1 MAEVEWIK
9 VSTSMFETSRKIKSI
24 ELMKDGDRILVIWF
38 KLLLLAGNVN
48 DGGAIYITEDKP
60 YDLESLAG
68 ELRRPEALV
77 KKALEVFEGYGM
89 IERENGIIYLTSWE
103 KYQSAEKLDI
113 IREHNRIAQQR
124 SRSRKKERKTKDMSM
139 TCQTNVN
146 DNVIDSHVTESVT
159 SHADVTLGHDIE
171 EEEELDKEFHSFTLS
186 DTRAGACAGEDEA
199 VENLQKGALMRRY
212 LGGTLGGGVVL
223 LSEAQFDSL
232 CEKLSLEELERYLA
246 VVRDCE
252 KKGMRYKKSHY
263 QAILDMAKE
272 DRKV

>member
-113 IREHNRIAQQR
+113 IREQNRIRQANFKK
-124 SRSRKKERKTKDMSM
+124 RKKALSSETG
-139 TCQTNVN
+139 NVSGN
-146 DNVIDSHVTESVT
+146 VT
-159 SHADVTLGHDIE
+159 SNATGNAEVTLGNAVE
-171 EEEELDKEFHSFTLS
+171 ERRENKEFHSFTLS
-186 DTRAGACAGEDEA
+186 DTRACACAGEDEV
-199 VENLQKGALMRRY
+199 VENLKKDDLKRRY
-212 LGGTLGGGVVL
+212 LGGTLGEGIVMM
-223 LSEAQFDSL
+223 SDAQFESL
-232 CEKLSLEELERYLA
+232 FEILTLDEVEKYFAVIKECER
-246 VVRDCE
+246 
-252 KKGMRYKKSHY
+252 KGMKYKKTHY
-263 QAILDMAKE
+263 QAVLDMAKQ

>member
-113 IREHNRIAQQR
+113 IREQT
-124 SRSRKKERKTKDMSM
+124 RKRVENYRRRKQEK
-139 TCQTNVN
+139 NVT
-146 DNVIDSHVTESVT
+146 SSVT
-159 SHADVTLGHDIE
+159 GNAESNADVTLGNDIE
-171 EEEELDKEFHSFTLS
+171 ERRENIDSEFHSFTLS
-186 DTRAGACAGEDEA
+186 DMRAGACAGEDEA

-263 QAILDMAKE
+263 QAILDMANE

>member
-113 IREHNRIAQQR
+113 IREQNRVRKRRQR
-124 SRSRKKERKTKDMSM
+124 ERQSR
-139 TCQTNVN
+139 
-146 DNVIDSHVTESVT
+146 DSHVTESVTSGENVIDKSMT

-263 QAILDMAKE
+263 QAILDMAND

>member
-113 IREHNRIAQQR
+113 IRAQT
-124 SRSRKKERKTKDMSM
+124 RKRVENYRRRKQGK
-139 TCQTNVN
+139 
-146 DNVIDSHVTESVT
+146 SVT
-159 SHADVTLGHDIE
+159 GNADSNADVTLGNAAE
-171 EEEELDKEFHSFTLS
+171 ERRENIDSEFHPFTLS

-199 VENLQKGALMRRY
+199 VENLQKRALTRRY

-232 CEKLSLEELERYLA
+232 CKELSLEELERYLA

>member
-103 KYQSAEKLDI
+103 KYQSSEKLEI
-113 IREHNRIAQQR
+113 IKEQNRIRQANFKK
-124 SRSRKKERKTKDMSM
+124 RKKALSSET
-139 TCQTNVN
+139 
-146 DNVIDSHVTESVT
+146 DNVSGNVT
-159 SHADVTLGHDIE
+159 SNATGNAEVTLGNAVE
-171 EEEELDKEFHSFTLS
+171 ERRENKEFHSFTPS
-186 DTRAGACAGEDEA
+186 GACACVCAGEDEA

-263 QAILDMAKE
+263 QAILDMANE

>member
-103 KYQSAEKLDI
+103 KYQNAEQLELM
-113 IREHNRIAQQR
+113 REYNRIAQR
-124 SRSRKKERKTKDMSM
+124 KSREKRKKEKQSKDGN
-139 TCQTNVN
+139 CQTNVI
-146 DNVIDSHVTESVT
+146 DSQKNVID
-159 SHADVTLGHDIE
+159 GQDIE

-232 CEKLSLEELERYLA
+232 CEELSLEELERYLA

>member
-103 KYQSAEKLDI
+103 KYQNAEQLELM
-113 IREHNRIAQQR
+113 REYNRIAQR
-124 SRSRKKERKTKDMSM
+124 KSREKRKKEKQQKDGN
-139 TCQTNVN
+139 CQTNVI
-146 DNVIDSHVTESVT
+146 DSQKNVID
-159 SHADVTLGHDIE
+159 GQDIE
-171 EEEELDKEFHSFTLS
+171 EEEELDKEFHSLYRIRVRV
-186 DTRAGACAGEDEA
+186 RARAR
-199 VENLQKGALMRRY
+199 MR
-212 LGGTLGGGVVL
+212 LWKT
-223 LSEAQFDSL
+223 
-232 CEKLSLEELERYLA
+232 C
-246 VVRDCE
+246 
-252 KKGMRYKKSHY
+252 KKG
-263 QAILDMAKE
+263 L
-272 DRKV
+272 

>member
-103 KYQSAEKLDI
+103 KYQSVDKLTI
-113 IREHNRIAQQR
+113 IREKDRD
-124 SRSRKKERKTKDMSM
+124 RKRRKRAEQK
-139 TCQTNVN
+139 
-146 DNVIDSHVTESVT
+146 
-159 SHADVTLGHDIE
+159 ADIPRTVRGNSTDVPDIE
-171 EEEELDKEFHSFTLS
+171 EEEELDKEFHSFALS
-186 DTRAGACAGEDEA
+186 DTRACACAGEDED

-223 LSEAQFDSL
+223 ISEAQFESL
-232 CEKLSLEELERYLA
+232 CEELSLEELERYLA

-252 KKGMRYKKSHY
+252 KKGKHFKKPHY
-263 QAILDMAKE
+263 QAIIDMARA
-272 DRKV
+272 DRRT

>member
-9 VSTSMFETSRKIKSI
+9 VSTSMFETSRKIKQI

-68 ELRRPEALV
+68 ELRRPVALV
-77 KKALEVFEGYGM
+77 KQAIDVFEGYGM
-89 IERENGIIYLTSWE
+89 IENDGGIIYLTSWE
-103 KYQSAEKLDI
+103 KYQSAEKLEAL
-113 IREHNRIAQQR
+113 REYNREAQR
-124 SRSRKKERKTKDMSM
+124 KSRAKKKQKSVNDTVNDTSM
-139 TCQTNVN
+139 TNQANVTGCQDT
-146 DNVIDSHVTESVT
+146 
-159 SHADVTLGHDIE
+159 E

-186 DTRAGACAGEDEA
+186 DTRAGACAGEDDDVENSVENS
-199 VENLQKGALMRRY
+199 VENLKRDALMRRY

-223 LSEAQFDSL
+223 MSEEQLSSL
-232 CEKLSLEELERYLA
+232 CEILSHEELERYLT

-252 KKGMRYKKSHY
+252 MQGKHYKKSHY
-263 QAILDMAKE
+263 QAILDMAQK
-272 DRKV
+272 DRRIK

>member
-103 KYQSAEKLDI
+103 KYQNAEQLELM
-113 IREHNRIAQQR
+113 REYNRIAQR
-124 SRSRKKERKTKDMSM
+124 KSREKRKKEKQSKDGN
-139 TCQTNVN
+139 CQTNVI
-146 DNVIDSHVTESVT
+146 DSQKNVID
-159 SHADVTLGHDIE
+159 GQDIE

-223 LSEAQFDSL
+223 LSETQFDSL
-232 CEKLSLEELERYLA
+232 CEELSLEELERYLA

>member
-89 IERENGIIYLTSWE
+89 IERENGIIYLASWE
-103 KYQSAEKLDI
+103 KYQNAEQLELM
-113 IREHNRIAQQR
+113 REYNRIAQR
-124 SRSRKKERKTKDMSM
+124 KSREKRKKEKQQKDGN
-139 TCQTNVN
+139 CQM
-146 DNVIDSHVTESVT
+146 NVIDSQENVI
-159 SHADVTLGHDIE
+159 DGQDIE
-171 EEEELDKEFHSFTLS
+171 EEEELDKEFHSFALS
-186 DTRAGACAGEDEA
+186 DARACVCAGEGEA

-223 LSEAQFDSL
+223 ISEAQFESL
-232 CEKLSLEELERYLA
+232 CEELSLEELERYLA

-252 KKGMRYKKSHY
+252 KKGKRYKKSHY
-263 QAILDMAKE
+263 QAIIDMARA
-272 DRKV
+272 DRRT

>member
-89 IERENGIIYLTSWE
+89 IERENGIIYLASWE
-103 KYQSAEKLDI
+103 KYQNAEQLELM
-113 IREHNRIAQQR
+113 REYNRIAQR
-124 SRSRKKERKTKDMSM
+124 KSREKRKKEKQQKDGN
-139 TCQTNVN
+139 CQM
-146 DNVIDSHVTESVT
+146 NVIDSQENVI
-159 SHADVTLGHDIE
+159 DGQDIE

-186 DTRAGACAGEDEA
+186 DTRACVRAGEDGA
-199 VENLQKGALMRRY
+199 VENPVENLEREALKLKY

-223 LSEAQFDSL
+223 ISDAQFESL
-232 CEKLSLEELERYLA
+232 CEELSLDELERYLA

-252 KKGMRYKKSHY
+252 KKGKHFKKPHY
-263 QAILDMAKE
+263 QAIIDMVRA
-272 DRKV
+272 DRRT

>member
-113 IREHNRIAQQR
+113 IREQNRVRKRRQR
-124 SRSRKKERKTKDMSM
+124 ERQSR
-139 TCQTNVN
+139 
-146 DNVIDSHVTESVT
+146 DSHVTESVT

-171 EEEELDKEFHSFTLS
+171 EEEELDKEFHSFTPS
-186 DTRAGACAGEDEA
+186 GACACACAGEDEA

-232 CEKLSLEELERYLA
+232 CEELSLEELERYLA

>member
-103 KYQSAEKLDI
+103 KYQSVDKLTI
-113 IREHNRIAQQR
+113 IREKDRD
-124 SRSRKKERKTKDMSM
+124 RKRRKRAEQK
-139 TCQTNVN
+139 
-146 DNVIDSHVTESVT
+146 
-159 SHADVTLGHDIE
+159 ADIPRTVRGNSTDVPDIE

-186 DTRAGACAGEDEA
+186 DTRACVCAGEDED

-223 LSEAQFDSL
+223 ISEAQFDSL
-232 CEKLSLEELERYLA
+232 CELLSLDELERYLT

-252 KKGMRYKKSHY
+252 KQGKHYKKSHY
-263 QAILDMAKE
+263 QAILDMARA
-272 DRKV
+272 DRRT

>member
-48 DGGAIYITEDKP
+48 DGGAIYITEGVP

-113 IREHNRIAQQR
+113 IREQT
-124 SRSRKKERKTKDMSM
+124 RKRVENYRRRKQGK
-139 TCQTNVN
+139 
-146 DNVIDSHVTESVT
+146 SVT
-159 SHADVTLGHDIE
+159 GNADSNADVTLGNAIE
-171 EEEELDKEFHSFTLS
+171 ERRESIDSEFHSFTPS
-186 DTRAGACAGEDEA
+186 GACACVCAGEDEA

-263 QAILDMAKE
+263 QAILDMAND

>member
-103 KYQSAEKLDI
+103 KYQSSEKLEI
-113 IREHNRIAQQR
+113 IKEQNRIRQANFKK
-124 SRSRKKERKTKDMSM
+124 RKKALSSET
-139 TCQTNVN
+139 
-146 DNVIDSHVTESVT
+146 DNVSGNVT
-159 SHADVTLGHDIE
+159 SNATGNAEVTLGNAIE
-171 EEEELDKEFHSFTLS
+171 ERRENKEFHSFTPS
-186 DTRAGACAGEDEA
+186 GACACACAGEDEA

-263 QAILDMAKE
+263 QAILDMANE

>member
-24 ELMKDGDRILVIWF
+24 ELMKNGDGILVIWF

-113 IREHNRIAQQR
+113 IREQT
-124 SRSRKKERKTKDMSM
+124 RKRVENYRRRKQGK
-139 TCQTNVN
+139 
-146 DNVIDSHVTESVT
+146 SVT
-159 SHADVTLGHDIE
+159 SNVTGNADVTLGNAIE
-171 EEEELDKEFHSFTLS
+171 ERRENIDSEFHSFTLS
-186 DTRAGACAGEDEA
+186 DTRACACAGEDEA
-199 VENLQKGALMRRY
+199 VANLQKGALMRRY

-263 QAILDMAKE
+263 QAILDMAND

>member
-1 MAEVEWIK
+1 MAEVKWIK
-9 VSTSMFETSRKIKSI
+9 VSTSMFETSRKIKQI
-24 ELMKDGDRILVIWF
+24 ELMKNGDGILVIWF
-38 KLLLLAGNVN
+38 KLLLLAGSIN

-103 KYQSAEKLDI
+103 KYQNAEQLELM
-113 IREHNRIAQQR
+113 REYNRIAQR
-124 SRSRKKERKTKDMSM
+124 KSREKRKKEKQQKDGN
-139 TCQTNVN
+139 CQTNVI
-146 DNVIDSHVTESVT
+146 DSQKNVID
-159 SHADVTLGHDIE
+159 GQDIE

-186 DTRAGACAGEDEA
+186 DTRAGACAGEDEV

-232 CEKLSLEELERYLA
+232 CEELSLEELERYLA

-263 QAILDMAKE
+263 QAILDMARQ